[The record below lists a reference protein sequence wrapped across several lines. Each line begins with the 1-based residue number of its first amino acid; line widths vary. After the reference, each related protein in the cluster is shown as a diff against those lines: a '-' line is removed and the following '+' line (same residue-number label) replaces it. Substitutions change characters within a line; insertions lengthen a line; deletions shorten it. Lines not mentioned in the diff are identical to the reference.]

1 MLRKIVLLFS
11 LIAAPAQFLAQVSS
25 PAAQKSNQL
34 IDMKVEALLKRMTL
48 EEKVG
53 QMTQVTL
60 EVVSLK
66 NAAPNVP
73 HQLDAAKLQAAIQ
86 KYHVGSILNVTG
98 RAYTLDHW
106 HEVINSI
113 QDESAKTRL
122 KIPVLYGID
131 SIHGANYI
139 IGATLFPQAI
149 ATAATWNPEIAARA
163 GEISAFQTRAA
174 GIPWTFYPVMDIGRQ
189 PLWSRFWETYGED
202 VMLATAM
209 GKSYIH
215 GLQGNDVGSPDKV
228 AACLKHYVGY
238 SYPFN
243 GKDRTPA
250 IIDER
255 MMKQYFL
262 PTFEAGVRA
271 GVPTVM
277 VNSAEVNGIPG
288 HINRHLLTD
297 VLKNEWGFR
306 GLVVSDWADIEN
318 LYTRDHVAATPKD
331 AVRMSVMAG
340 VDMSMVPLD
349 FTFYDLLL
357 ENVKDGSVPMSRI
370 DDAVRR
376 ILRVK
381 FMTGL
386 FTNARP
392 IAELSARFDQPEFEQ
407 ANLNAAREAITLLKN
422 DNSVLPLK
430 KGQKILVTGPTAN
443 LLSVLN
449 GGWTFTWQG
458 NDESLYPKD
467 KLTILRAIENAAG
480 AENVTYLPGTT
491 FDKDID
497 IAASVKAASSADVV
511 IAALGEKAYCEMPGS
526 IDDLTL
532 DDAQLHLVT
541 ELAKTGKP
549 IVLVMAEGRPRVIHK
564 IAALSSGIVMAY
576 LPGLEGGRAIADVL
590 FGTVNPSGKLPFTY
604 PSSPNG
610 FSTYDYKPLQSIKDN
625 RVSWEFPFGHG
636 LSYTNFAYSD
646 LALSSAKLAKG
657 GSITVTVSVKNTGE
671 RVGKEVV
678 QLYVS
683 DLYRSVSPPN
693 RELKGF
699 QKVELQPSES
709 KTISFKLSPADLTF
723 VGLDNKWITEPGA
736 FKVSVADL
744 QQTFTLQ

>member
-1 MLRKIVLLFS
+1 MSRKLVFLLA
-11 LIAAPAQFLAQVSS
+11 LLAAPALMSAQ
-25 PAAQKSNQL
+25 AGQKRDQL
-34 IDMKVEALLKRMTL
+34 INAKVEALLKRMTL

-60 EVVSLK
+60 EVVSVK
-66 NAAPNVP
+66 SSDP
-73 HQLDAAKLQAAIQ
+73 HSPHLDPAKLQAAIQ
-86 KYHVGSILNVTG
+86 KYHVGSILNVAEDH
-98 RAYTLDHW
+98 AYTLDDW
-106 HEVINSI
+106 HGVINSV

-131 SIHGANYI
+131 SIHGANYVT
-139 IGATLFPQAI
+139 GATLFPQAI
-149 ATAATWNPEIAARA
+149 AMAATWNPELAVRA
-163 GEISAFQTRAA
+163 GEISALQTRAA

-202 VMLATAM
+202 VLLATAM
-209 GKSYIH
+209 GRSYIH
-215 GLQGNDVGSPDKV
+215 GLQGDDVGSPDKV

-238 SYPFN
+238 SFPFN

-250 IIDER
+250 LIDER
-255 MMKQYFL
+255 TMKQYFL

-277 VNSAEVNGIPG
+277 VNSSEVNGIPG
-288 HINRHLLTD
+288 HINHHLLTD

-306 GLVVSDWADIEN
+306 GLAVSDWADIQN

-340 VDMSMVPLD
+340 VDMSMVPYD
-349 FTFYDLLL
+349 FTFYELLL
-357 ENVKDGSVPMSRI
+357 ENVKDGSVPISRI

-386 FTNARP
+386 FKNARP
-392 IAELSARFDQPEFEQ
+392 VADLSTRFNQPEFEQ
-407 ANLNAAREAITLLKN
+407 ANLDAAREAITLLKN

-443 LLSVLN
+443 LLSALN

-458 NDESLYPKD
+458 NEESSYPKD

-497 IAASVKAASSADVV
+497 TAAAVNAAGSADVV
-511 IAALGEKAYCEMPGS
+511 IAALGEKAYTEGPGS

-532 DDAQLHLVT
+532 DAAQLHLVT

-549 IVLVMAEGRPRVIHK
+549 IVLVLAEGRPRVIHK
-564 IAALSSGIVMAY
+564 IAPLSSAIVMAY

-590 FGTVNPSGKLPFTY
+590 FGTVNPSGRLPLTY
-604 PSSPNG
+604 PAFPNG
-610 FSTYDYKPLQSIKDN
+610 FATYDYKTIESTKEHK
-625 RVSWEFPFGHG
+625 VAWEFPFGHG

-646 LALSSAKLAKG
+646 LKLSSPKLAKG
-657 GSITVTVSVKNTGE
+657 GSITVSVVVKNTGD
-671 RVGKEVV
+671 RAGKEVV

-683 DLYRSVSPPN
+683 DLYRSISPPN

-699 QKVELQPSES
+699 QKIELQPGQT
-709 KTISFKLSPADLTF
+709 KTVAFKLTPADLSF
-723 VGLDNKWITEPGA
+723 VGLDNKWITEPGV
-736 FKVSVADL
+736 FKVNVFNL
-744 QQTFTLQ
+744 QESFMLQ